1 MAIPDSGF
9 FINYPEDGL
18 FMKCIRELSE
28 LNNPALYMPENCP
41 YADKEGER
49 FKCLMPQYFVNRIK
63 HPMMIV

>member
-28 LNNPALYMPENCP
+28 LNNPALYMPESN
-41 YADKEGER
+41 
-49 FKCLMPQYFVNRIK
+49 I
-63 HPMMIV
+63 